1 MPGLHEAKG
10 NEAMSND
17 QFKVKS
23 IPLRKRS
30 RDEQLAAALY
40 PNQSPYRKEVLE
52 ILASEGWKGSGKGL
66 LSDATRGSTS
76 PLDGRM
82 KGSR

>member
-1 MPGLHEAKG
+1 
-10 NEAMSND
+10 MSND

-52 ILASEGWKGSGKGL
+52 ILSQEGWKGGGKGL
-66 LSDATRGSTS
+66 LPDATRGATS